1 MTDLPTGTVTF
12 LFSDIEGSTRLLQQ
26 LGSRYATALA
36 AHQEILR
43 AAFAA
48 HHGREVDTQGDSFF
62 AAFPTAVDA
71 LVAAADAQRALAAY
85 TWPSGATVRVRIGL
99 HTGAP
104 VLATGRYVGLD
115 VHRAARIAAAGH
127 GGQILLSQSTRDLA
141 EAELPEGARLL
152 DLGEHRLKD
161 LQRPEHLYQLVVAD
175 MPATFP
181 PLKTLDRARH
191 NLPVQLTPLVGRSEA
206 VRQVVSLL
214 ARDDVRLVTLTG
226 PGGIGKT
233 RLALQTAAELV
244 DRFADG
250 VYLVALGPI
259 ADPDLVTGTIA
270 QTLGIRVLG
279 SASLEEN
286 LKSYLAEKDILL
298 VLDNF
303 EHLLAAGPRIMDLL
317 VACPRLT
324 ILVTSRVSLHLR
336 GEHEFEV
343 APLGLPD
350 RLTTR
355 SQGSRGARVG
365 VTEEELARLTQYA
378 AVALFIERSQAV
390 KSDFA
395 VTGSNAPAIAEIC
408 AQLDGLPLAIELAAA
423 RVRLLPPQALLAR
436 LSSRLKLLTGGARD
450 LPERQQTLRNTIA
463 WSYDLLAPQEQALFR
478 RLAVFAG
485 GCTLEAA
492 ETVCA
497 APEGAPPLTLDVLD
511 GLDSLA
517 AQSLLRQQGWTDAG
531 ADEDAEPRFRM
542 LETIREFGLEQLR
555 ASDEECEAI
564 QQAHLAYFLALSEQV
579 TQRFPGPHEA
589 EWLDMLEREHDN
601 SRAALMWTRE
611 RGAVAEG
618 LRLAS
623 ALAYFWKARGYLAEG
638 REWLEG
644 LLALRAEAAGAESS
658 ADRDMIPVAVQA
670 RALFGIGELAS
681 TQGDTSHATL
691 WLEDGLA
698 LAREAGDLRLVVDI
712 LNRLGVTAA
721 YQNNFE
727 LAARRIEECLVLAR
741 ELNDPAHLIA
751 PLNNMGE
758 MAYIRGDL
766 ERAAA
771 YYEEAL
777 SVSRQIGDIRTQVM
791 TGNLG
796 NVARH
801 QGHLSKAKALYR
813 DAIRLAH
820 VYGDPRSL
828 AECLEAMGM
837 AMIASGDRQRAARL
851 LGAASTVRDAI
862 GAPHPPNELA
872 ELEAS
877 IATARAADGEEAWE
891 SAFEAGRILSLEEA
905 IQEALRTSSDDANQP
920 GATHAD

>member
-26 LGSRYATALA
+26 LGSRYAATLA

-48 HHGREVDTQGDSFF
+48 HHGYEVDTQGDSFF

-71 LVAAADAQRALAAY
+71 LAAAADAQRALATY
-85 TWPSGATVRVRIGL
+85 MWPSGTPVRVRIGL

-104 VLATGRYVGLD
+104 VLAAGRYVGLD

-127 GGQILLSQSTRDLA
+127 GGQVLLSQSARDLA
-141 EAELPEGARLL
+141 ESELPEGARLL

-161 LQRPEHLYQLVVAD
+161 LQRPEHLYQLVAAD
-175 MPATFP
+175 MSATFP

-206 VRQVVSLL
+206 VLQVVSLL

-270 QTLGIRVLG
+270 QTLGMWALG
-279 SASLEEN
+279 SASLAEN
-286 LKSYLAEKDILL
+286 LQSYLAEKDILL

-303 EHLLAAGPRIMDLL
+303 EHLLAAGPRIMELL
-317 VACPRLT
+317 VACPQVTMLA
-324 ILVTSRVSLHLR
+324 TSRVSLHLR

-350 RLTTR
+350 RFTAR
-355 SQGSRGARVG
+355 SRGSRGGRVG
-365 VTEEELARLTQYA
+365 VMDGDLAGLTQYA

-408 AQLDGLPLAIELAAA
+408 ARLDGLPLAIELAAA

-436 LSSRLKLLTGGARD
+436 LSSRLNLLTGGARD

-497 APEGAPPLTLDVLD
+497 APEGASPLTLDVLD

-531 ADEDAEPRFRM
+531 ASDDAEPRFRM

-555 ASDEECEAI
+555 ASKEGEAI
-564 QQAHLAYFLALSEQV
+564 QQAHLAYFLALFEQV
-579 TQRFPGPHEA
+579 AQHFPGPHEA
-589 EWLDMLEREHDN
+589 HWLDMLEREHDN
-601 SRAALMWTRE
+601 CRAALIWARE
-611 RGAVAEG
+611 RAAVAEG

-623 ALAYFWKARGYLAEG
+623 ALAYFWKARGYLTEG

-644 LLALRAEAAGAESS
+644 LLALRPQGAGAKNN
-658 ADRDMIPVAVQA
+658 ADRDIAPVAVQA
-670 RALFGIGELAS
+670 RALFGVGELAS
-681 TQGDTSHATL
+681 TQGDSAHATI
-691 WLEDGLA
+691 WLEEGLA
-698 LAREAGDLRLVVDI
+698 LAREADELRLVVDI

-721 YQNNFE
+721 YQNNIE
-727 LAARRIEECLVLAR
+727 LAGRRIEECLVLAR

-758 MAYIRGDL
+758 MAFIRGDL

-791 TGNLG
+791 IGNLG
-796 NVARH
+796 NVARR
-801 QGHLSKAKALYR
+801 QGNLSKAKALYR
-813 DAIRLAH
+813 EAIELAQ
-820 VYGDPRSL
+820 VYGDPRSI
-828 AECLEAMGM
+828 AETLESIAMVM
-837 AMIASGDRQRAARL
+837 ATTGDGQHAARL
-851 LGAASTVRDAI
+851 LGASSTARDAI
-862 GAPHPPNELA
+862 GAPQPPNELA
-872 ELEAS
+872 DVEAS
-877 IATARAADGEEAWE
+877 IATTRAALGEEAWK
-891 SAFEAGRILSLEEA
+891 SAFEAGRMLSLEEA
-905 IQEALRTSSDDANQP
+905 FQEALRTFSDDATPP
-920 GATHAD
+920 GAR

>member
-26 LGSRYATALA
+26 LGSRYAATLA

-48 HHGREVDTQGDSFF
+48 HHGYEVDTQGDSFF
-62 AAFPTAVDA
+62 AAFPTAVNA
-71 LVAAADAQRALAAY
+71 LAAAADAQRALAAY
-85 TWPSGATVRVRIGL
+85 MWPNGTYVRVRIGL

-104 VLATGRYVGLD
+104 VLAAGRYVGLD

-127 GGQILLSQSTRDLA
+127 GGQVLLSQSTRDLA

-175 MPATFP
+175 LSATFP

-233 RLALQTAAELV
+233 RLALQAAAELV

-259 ADPDLVTGTIA
+259 ADSDLVTGTIA
-270 QTLGIRVLG
+270 QTLGMWAPG
-279 SASLEEN
+279 SASLAEN
-286 LKSYLAEKDILL
+286 LQSYLAEKDILL

-303 EHLLAAGPRIMDLL
+303 EHLLAAGPRIMELL
-317 VACPRLT
+317 VACPQVTMLA
-324 ILVTSRVSLHLR
+324 TSRVSLHLR

-350 RLTTR
+350 RLTMR
-355 SQGSRGARVG
+355 ARRSRGARVG
-365 VTEEELARLTQYA
+365 VTDGDLAGLTQYA

-408 AQLDGLPLAIELAAA
+408 ARLDGLPLAIELAAA

-463 WSYDLLAPQEQALFR
+463 WSYDLLASQEQALFR

-497 APEGAPPLTLDVLD
+497 APEGASPLALDVLD

-531 ADEDAEPRFRM
+531 AGDDAEPRFRM

-555 ASDEECEAI
+555 ASKEGEAI
-564 QQAHLAYFLALSEQV
+564 QQAHLAYFLAQFEQAA
-579 TQRFPGPHEA
+579 QHFPGPQEA
-589 EWLDMLEREHDN
+589 QWLDMLEREHDN
-601 SRAALMWTRE
+601 CRAALMWARE
-611 RGAVAEG
+611 RAAVAEG

-623 ALAYFWKARGYLAEG
+623 ALAYFWKARGYLTEG

-644 LLALRAEAAGAESS
+644 LLALRPEGAGAKNN
-658 ADRDMIPVAVQA
+658 ADGDIAPVAVRA
-670 RALFGIGELAS
+670 RALFGVGELAS
-681 TQGDTSHATL
+681 TQGDSSHATI
-691 WLEDGLA
+691 WLEEGLA
-698 LAREAGDLRLVVDI
+698 LAREADDLRLVVDI

-721 YQNNFE
+721 YQNNIE

-758 MAYIRGDL
+758 MAFIHGDL
-766 ERAAA
+766 ERAVA

-791 TGNLG
+791 IGNLG
-796 NVARH
+796 NVARR
-801 QGHLSKAKALYR
+801 QGNLSQAKALYR
-813 DAIRLAH
+813 EAIELAQ
-820 VYGDPRSL
+820 VYGDPRSI
-828 AECLEAMGM
+828 AETLESIAMVM
-837 AMIASGDRQRAARL
+837 ATAGDGQHAARL
-851 LGAASTVRDAI
+851 LGASSTARDAI
-862 GAPHPPNELA
+862 GAPQPPNELA
-872 ELEAS
+872 DIEAS
-877 IATARAADGEEAWE
+877 IATTRAALGEEAWQA
-891 SAFEAGRILSLEEA
+891 AFEAGRMLSLEEA
-905 IQEALRTSSDDANQP
+905 FQEALRTFSDDTTPP
-920 GATHAD
+920 GARQAH